1 MLLYF
6 LSTRVVTESWLCQD
20 LRAINHMMRES
31 ESVRKVGKRLLG
43 DDAPDDSGVSPP
55 KQANFVA
62 NKIQDLFV
70 DRLMAKS
77 QDAA

>member
-1 MLLYF
+1 
-6 LSTRVVTESWLCQD
+6 
-20 LRAINHMMRES
+20 MMRES

>member
-1 MLLYF
+1 
-6 LSTRVVTESWLCQD
+6 
-20 LRAINHMMRES
+20 MMRES

-43 DDAPDDSGVSPP
+43 DDAPDDSGVPPP